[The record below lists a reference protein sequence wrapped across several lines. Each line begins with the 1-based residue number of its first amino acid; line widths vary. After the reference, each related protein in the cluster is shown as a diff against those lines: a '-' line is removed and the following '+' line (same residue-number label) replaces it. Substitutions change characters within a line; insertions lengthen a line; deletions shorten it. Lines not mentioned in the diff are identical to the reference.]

1 MKQDTTVAVL
11 RALGDEIRLGMVRA
25 LAREHHT
32 VSSCDIVSSC
42 TSLTKL
48 SQPTISHHFHK
59 LVEAGVLV
67 ESKKGTAKRYR
78 LDRALL
84 KSVGINIKKL

>member
-1 MKQDTTVAVL
+1 MTHIRTVTVL

-25 LAREHHT
+25 LAHERGS
-32 VSSCDIVSSC
+32 VSGCDIVGSC
-42 TSLTKL
+42 SSLTKL

-59 LVEAGVLV
+59 LVEAGILV
-67 ESKKGTAKRYR
+67 EHKEGTTKQYQ

-84 KSVGINIKKL
+84 KSVGIDIKKL